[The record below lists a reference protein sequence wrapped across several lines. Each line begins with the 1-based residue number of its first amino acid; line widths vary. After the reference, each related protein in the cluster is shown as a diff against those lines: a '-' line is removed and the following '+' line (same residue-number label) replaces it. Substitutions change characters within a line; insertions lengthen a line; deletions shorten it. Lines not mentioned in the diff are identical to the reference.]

1 MSVNDKDNE
10 TVLEEDDVHAEPEQK
25 PDDEQNNAPENEE
38 LTFED
43 KLEAAIKER
52 LAPIKGKLDKAF
64 SERDE
69 ALRKLNAFETEKK
82 KAEREQLIKEGKEI
96 EALRSDIVA
105 RDAELEALRSQV
117 TTLTRDNAVETAIS
131 QYEFPNAKAK
141 EVVFKEIV
149 SQLEQKEGQ
158 WQGINGDSIAEVVAS
173 FASSED
179 YAFLFK
185 AKQNRGT
192 NTRKTVNQTTA
203 PSNPDSLFELPQ
215 DKVLEMAM
223 KGQLPRRN

>member
-10 TVLEEDDVHAEPEQK
+10 TVLEEDDVHAEPEQN
-25 PDDEQNNAPENEE
+25 PDDEQNNAPEEEE
-38 LTFED
+38 LSFED

-117 TTLTRDNAVETAIS
+117 TTLSRDNAVETAIS

-158 WQGINGDSIAEVVAS
+158 WQGINRS
-173 FASSED
+173 
-179 YAFLFK
+179 
-185 AKQNRGT
+185 
-192 NTRKTVNQTTA
+192 
-203 PSNPDSLFELPQ
+203 
-215 DKVLEMAM
+215 
-223 KGQLPRRN
+223 